1 MTYFFTI
8 FVLED
13 QEEEEE
19 REVTPVV
26 SHEEEHAIGFVGAL
40 RIPGVIEFSMCLFF
54 AKLVSYTFLYWLPNY
69 ISSKSHVD
77 AEESAILSTVFDWGE
92 FFLLTMQS
100 DPAFIRKKINLK
112 KNFSDKIHNF
122 STRLFIRFPI
132 RYRYRTVPY

>member
-1 MTYFFTI
+1 
-8 FVLED
+8 
-13 QEEEEE
+13 
-19 REVTPVV
+19 VTPVV

-100 DPAFIRKKINLK
+100 DPKLFAGSGSVQPLFGKK
-112 KNFSDKIHNF
+112 
-122 STRLFIRFPI
+122 
-132 RYRYRTVPY
+132 

>member
-1 MTYFFTI
+1 
-8 FVLED
+8 
-13 QEEEEE
+13 
-19 REVTPVV
+19 VTPVV

-92 FFLLTMQS
+92 FFILKQRK
-100 DPAFIRKKINLK
+100 AFILLILIYFLIRRVID
-112 KNFSDKIHNF
+112 FSIFGYLQIWRRQGAYLLHGMHREGK
-122 STRLFIRFPI
+122 PG
-132 RYRYRTVPY
+132 